1 MKKYCLFLMLTFYS
15 LLCCGAPP
23 PADAVFQLSAKQT
36 DPNAF
41 LLTWHIKEGFFLY
54 KKSIHLDKATHTNI
68 TLGPISFPAALKKTN
83 AQGLQYAV
91 YHKQLVL
98 PISISGRTAGETLLN
113 VHFQGCSEDGF
124 CYPPQRIEIKLTID
138 KELNLTD
145 ASIEQSEQALNTVE
159 MTETIKGDAF
169 DQLFAT
175 HNWILII
182 LGFFSAG
189 LLLAFTP
196 CLLPMIPV
204 LSGIIVGHSKP
215 LSTRKA
221 FSLSLCYVLSMAVTY
236 SMVGALIAFMGSNLQ
251 LVMQSAWAIGLFSLL
266 FVLLA
271 LSMFGVYE
279 LRLPLTWQNQLAR
292 LTRNSSGGHYLS
304 AGLIGALSILILSP
318 CVTAPLIGALTYIA
332 HEGNI
337 TLGMLALFFLSLGMG
352 TPLLLIGTS
361 AGKLLPK
368 AGAWMNTVKAFFGV
382 LLLAVAIFLLSRLL
396 PSVLTMGL
404 WGSLLIFSSL
414 YLDVLSFNTQSHQE
428 KFRQGTG
435 LILLFYGFLILIG
448 ASLGHQ
454 DPLQPLMGTKTILK
468 SPAKHTAITLAELD
482 VMLMQAKSDKK
493 PVMLDFYADW
503 CASCK
508 TMMKTTLRDAGVKTA
523 LHDFRV
529 IIVDLSA
536 NNADTNAL
544 LHKFNVVAPP
554 TFLFID
560 AQGQML
566 EKLRLVGEVSATT
579 LINSAYRTIP
589 SRDQIPSRD

>member
-1 MKKYCLFLMLTFYS
+1 MKKYCLFLILTFYS
-15 LLCCGAPP
+15 SLCCAAPP

-54 KKSIHLDKATHTNI
+54 KKSIRLDKATHTNI
-68 TLGPISFPAALKKTN
+68 TLGPISFPPAFKKTN
-83 AQGLQYAV
+83 AQGLKYAV
-91 YHKQLVL
+91 YHQQLVL
-98 PISISGRTAGETLLN
+98 PIAILGRTAGETLLN

-145 ASIEQSEQALNTVE
+145 ASIEQSERALNTPE
-159 MTETIKGDAF
+159 ITETIKGDAF

-175 HNWILII
+175 HNWILIV

-189 LLLAFTP
+189 L
-196 CLLPMIPV
+196 
-204 LSGIIVGHSKP
+204 
-215 LSTRKA
+215 
-221 FSLSLCYVLSMAVTY
+221 
-236 SMVGALIAFMGSNLQ
+236 MGS
-251 LVMQSAWAIGLFSLL
+251 
-266 FVLLA
+266 
-271 LSMFGVYE
+271 
-279 LRLPLTWQNQLAR
+279 
-292 LTRNSSGGHYLS
+292 
-304 AGLIGALSILILSP
+304 LSILILSP

-414 YLDVLSFNTQSHQE
+414 YLDVLSFKTQSHQE

-448 ASLGHQ
+448 ASLGHH
-454 DPLQPLMGTKTILK
+454 DPLQPLIGTKTILK
-468 SPAKHTAITLAELD
+468 SPTKHTAKTLAELD

-508 TMMKTTLRDAGVKTA
+508 TLMKTTLRDAGVKTA
-523 LHDFRV
+523 LHNFRV

-566 EKLRLVGEVSATT
+566 EKLRLVGEVSTTT
-579 LINSAYRTIP
+579 LIDNAYQTTRI
-589 SRDQIPSRD
+589 RR